1 MRPLDDWMELELWE
15 DQKAK
20 LDVQIALPDSVDKAK
35 DDNALFRVVNVGSED
50 KISRGDKGIK
60 VGDIVLVYGAYLQRI
75 KLPRGDVMIGRAQ
88 DVCFIIE
95 ESDLTKE
102 SA

>member
-35 DDNALFRVVNVGSED
+35 DDNALFRVVNVAND
-50 KISRGDKGIK
+50 DRVK